1 MQLAAIRTALA
12 TVSVPG
18 FKSYRSAVDVGDIPA
33 IVVGQVSAI
42 KYTSSYGGSSEIE
55 LPVRVIVSRAD
66 EQSAQT
72 LLDAA
77 MSLGH
82 EGSVVDALRDVV
94 GPWRTMTVNSAS
106 EPFGVT
112 VGTAEAIEVVF
123 TLSISA
129 RKDQ

>member
-12 TVSVPG
+12 TVVCPP
-18 FKSYRSAVDVGDIPA
+18 FKAYRSAIALGDLPA
-33 IVVGQVSAI
+33 IVVGHPTSVV
-42 KYTSSYGGSSEIE
+42 YTASYGGSSDIV
-55 LPVRVIVSRAD
+55 LPMRCLVPRAD
-66 EQSAQT
+66 EQSAQD

-77 MSLGH
+77 MSIGH
-82 EGSVVDALRDVV
+82 DGSVVDALRDVV

-112 VGTAEAIEVVF
+112 VGNAEAVEVVF
-123 TLSISA
+123 ILNISA